1 LGAVKQVAGSLDA
14 SSLTFALVVSR
25 FNETLTHALVEAA
38 VGSLRECGAPEESI
52 TVYWVPG
59 GYEVPALAEQIAAH
73 GDVDAIVALGAV
85 IEGETP
91 HADMINVQVT
101 HSLTDISRKYGIPV
115 IHEVVAARNM
125 EQAAARCTAGRQS
138 RGWYAGLAAVEMA
151 QVFKQVRK

>member
-1 LGAVKQVAGSLDA
+1 
-14 SSLTFALVVSR
+14 
-25 FNETLTHALVEAA
+25 
-38 VGSLRECGAPEESI
+38 
-52 TVYWVPG
+52 VPG